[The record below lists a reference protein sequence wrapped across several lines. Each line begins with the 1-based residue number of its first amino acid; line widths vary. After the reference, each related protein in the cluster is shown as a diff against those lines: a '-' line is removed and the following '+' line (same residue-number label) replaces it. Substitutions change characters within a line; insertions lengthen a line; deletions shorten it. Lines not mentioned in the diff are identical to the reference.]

1 MAAVLFSRIIS
12 LLFTLLCP
20 LDWLNMMW
28 WSPRTA
34 WFLKRSRFRKR
45 MLRSPVRTP
54 SLWYD
59 MLTAEFIWMIYH
71 YLSCRISDAHGR
83 TIISLTGQDYQ
94 DLSLYKLIEFCPCKY
109 YAGGQTSFVCR
120 WSLWALNAIC
130 LLAYCVREMIWTT
143 KNKNPWTYFLWS
155 SRCQIFQLWFQIYA
169 CVCRPNIQICPHALP
184 VSLCLGVCSASSL
197 ACSLDSYCSWWGP
210 QHQEP

>member
-94 DLSLYKLIEFCPCKY
+94 DLSIYKLIEFCPCKY
-109 YAGGQTSFVCR
+109 CAGGRTSFVCC

-130 LLAYCVREMIWTT
+130 LLTAFGKWSEQPKIKIRGLISSDPHDA
-143 KNKNPWTYFLWS
+143 KYFNFDSKYMPVFVDL
-155 SRCQIFQLWFQIYA
+155 IYKFA
-169 CVCRPNIQICPHALP
+169 HMLFLY
-184 VSLCLGVCSASSL
+184 LCA
-197 ACSLDSYCSWWGP
+197 
-210 QHQEP
+210 